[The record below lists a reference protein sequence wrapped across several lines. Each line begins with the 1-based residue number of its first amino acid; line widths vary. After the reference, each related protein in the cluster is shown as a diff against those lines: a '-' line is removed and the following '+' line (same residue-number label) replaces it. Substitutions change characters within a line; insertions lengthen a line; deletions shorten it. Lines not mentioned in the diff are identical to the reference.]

1 MAAGKPRIALQQM
14 SPTAHICHAVPGRI
28 RFRIPNKRRD
38 TAYFYR
44 LHEKFSS
51 VQCIEQVNVNPLTG
65 SLLLQYSGDLQR
77 IMEQIKQ
84 YRLFDVVSKSPRN
97 EDSLAER
104 TSASLQAL
112 NEQIRARSAGELDFW
127 SLVFLTLIGMSVVQL
142 VKGNIVVPATTL
154 LWYALATLLISRQG
168 ASAV

>member
-1 MAAGKPRIALQQM
+1 V
-14 SPTAHICHAVPGRI
+14 SSTAHICHAVPGRI
-28 RFRIPNKRRD
+28 GFRIPNKRRD
-38 TAYFYR
+38 TAYFCR

-84 YRLFDVVSKSPRN
+84 SRLFEVASKAPIN
-97 EDSLAER
+97 EGSLAEHA
-104 TSASLQAL
+104 SASLQAL
-112 NEQIRARSAGELDFW
+112 NEQIRARSAGGLDFW
-127 SLVFLTLIGMSVVQL
+127 SLVFLTLIGMTAVRL
-142 VKGNIVVPATTL
+142 AKGNIMVPATTL

-168 ASAV
+168 VSAV